1 MFQTRTLTFSERCSP
16 RTRRGQSI
24 IVALLVLL
32 LLGVAGALFV
42 TIVARNLINARHANR
57 VTTAGQYARAGIT
70 FADAQLS
77 TSLDGADWRPPLQ
90 FALSDGTN
98 GTTDNRPGTGPAGP
112 AAAPTSDSRERVRY
126 KANTPPAAN
135 INDPDKEYLDAGYA
149 RYNTGAG
156 RFLLRVTYNPVNVI
170 GDPSNAP
177 NYVSATGIVNP
188 PGKTL
193 KIESIGREGTID
205 STDPT
210 TYTNNRSTDR
220 TQAYQ
225 VAYKPIGITDYARFE
240 TNPDNRSDIANLG
253 VISRQYTEDSSNDGG
268 IATPGVYDFVSGSA
282 PAYKL
287 YPVVT
292 TYGAQDAYLKDGS
305 TPPVYYPN
313 PTAGT
318 GMVLPNGSPYT
329 LVPGDGSIHANM
341 PLRFFGKNVVYLNT
355 AGANA
360 PLFQDGIEV
369 AGNLLLDSYSPSA
382 NLDNTLP
389 TGGTGT
395 PVYQQASLIL
405 NPVAVGGPYKTPLTN
420 YVAPS
425 NSVSGFDTRG
435 GLIRDGSMQ
444 SDVNGLARRI
454 NRLEPPLMDAQ
465 DPASRLPRYKVI
477 AMTSA
482 PRLDP
487 KTGNPYPINAD
498 GTSPSLYGYG
508 KAIYIDNSAD
518 IQADSGSVGGGTT
531 LTDDWLRRTSTA
543 SAAGASKSGWNGHFY
558 DPPGVTITLGQ
569 NLGTGTAAS
578 PVYGIRMVRS
588 DTAWKNPD
596 GTPGTS
602 RTMDA
607 AYGATGLSASND
619 LSADPLNLKGAA
631 LTAYQNNPNNDI
643 VIHAEGNVRLA
654 AGTLSPLESSGSTP
668 IIPRPIPRH
677 ITIVTNGTA
686 YVEGN
691 LLKGDPDSSITV
703 LAHDYVCINT
713 SQFTVGQSPQ
723 DQRPAIDASGNLDLT
738 DANSLIEPFNF
749 GLTGTDTPT
758 TKYGGKLALY
768 ASGSSTTGL
777 AQADFDILDATV
789 TPATTVFSPAPGPMP
804 TFGAF
809 SQKAFDLS
817 ATTLSSFT
825 TATSNSLFQLTVKKD
840 PGNLPGSD
848 PTANQDPLLDRVAVL
863 PMDIRIEAVLYA
875 QTRSFFVI
883 PGDWFNGNNAD
894 TLDQF
899 AGGNGGQAAGTRPPN
914 TDTRFPMYGQ
924 PIDLKIT
931 IDGAVSE
938 ARPADISAQ
947 SAWMTKWGW
956 IPQFHGSQTGETAGH
971 VAYQPG
977 GGSNPTPANVPAV
990 GLQIIYNPQAGY
1002 PYHPGNSA
1010 AASYYLRSDVYGRPL
1025 PFSPMLPVSTGL
1037 LYSGDSSEPPLL
1049 Q

>member
-1 MFQTRTLTFSERCSP
+1 MLQTKTLTFSERCSP

-42 TIVARNLINARHANR
+42 TIVARNLLNARHANR
-57 VTTAGQYARAGIT
+57 VVTADQYARAGIT

-90 FALSDGTN
+90 FQLATPPTGTRELARYN
-98 GTTDNRPGTGPAGP
+98 
-112 AAAPTSDSRERVRY
+112 AA
-126 KANTPPAAN
+126 KANLLSLTSLPYSD
-135 INDPDKEYLDAGYA
+135 DPDKEYLEAGYA

-156 RFLLRVTYNPVNVI
+156 RFLLRVTYDPVNV
-170 GDPSNAP
+170 GQLD
-177 NYVSATGIVNP
+177 VP
-188 PGKTL
+188 PGKYL
-193 KIESIGREGTID
+193 KIESIGREGLIE
-205 STDPT
+205 SIDPT

-253 VISRQYTEDSSNDGG
+253 VISQQYTQDSSNDGG

-292 TYGAQDAYLKDGS
+292 TYGAQDAYLQQTS
-305 TPPVYYPN
+305 TGFSFPN

-318 GMVLPNGSPYT
+318 GQTAPSGYT
-329 LVPGDGSIHANM
+329 PVAGDGSIHANM
-341 PLRFFGKNVVYLNT
+341 PLRFFGKNVVYLNA

-369 AGNLLLDSYSPSA
+369 VGNLLLDSYSPSA

-395 PVYQQASLIL
+395 PVYQQASLVL

-425 NSVSGFDTRG
+425 NSVSGFNTQG

-444 SDVNGLARRI
+444 NDVNGQPRGI
-454 NRLEPPLMDAQ
+454 KRLEPPLMDAQ

-482 PRLDP
+482 PRFDP
-487 KTGNPYPINAD
+487 KTGKPYPINAD

-518 IQADSGSVGGGTT
+518 IQADSSSVGGGTT
-531 LTDDWLRRTSTA
+531 LTDEWLRRTSAA

-569 NLGTGTAAS
+569 NLVAGTTAP
-578 PVYGIRMVRS
+578 PVYGIRMVRG
-588 DTAWKNPD
+588 DDAWKNPD

-607 AYGATGLSASND
+607 AYGATGASAGLDVSQ
-619 LSADPLNLKGAA
+619 PAA
-631 LTAYQNNPNNDI
+631 TSNNDV

-654 AGTLSPLESSGSTP
+654 AGTLSPVESAGATP
-668 IIPRPIPRH
+668 PTIARH

-738 DANSLIEPFNF
+738 DTNSLVEPFNF
-749 GLTGTDTPT
+749 GLPLGVKTTDATTAGGYGTANPFLYVSASTNTLSTLADFNFTNLTGTTSFLPLSQRFGPTTPT
-758 TKYGGKLALY
+758 HVTLPLTTTPTA
-768 ASGSSTTGL
+768 ATGL
-777 AQADFDILDATV
+777 TQADT
-789 TPATTVFSPAPGPMP
+789 
-804 TFGAF
+804 
-809 SQKAFDLS
+809 
-817 ATTLSSFT
+817 
-825 TATSNSLFQLTVKKD
+825 NQLTVSRDTGDNVND
-840 PGNLPGSD
+840 PGD
-848 PTANQDPLLDRVAVL
+848 VLLDRIAVL

-883 PGDWFNGNNAD
+883 PGDWFNGKSND
-894 TLDQF
+894 TIDQF
-899 AGGNGGQAAGTRPPN
+899 ASGTTRPDLN
-914 TDTRFPMYGQ
+914 GIATTDPDYTNRSRFPFYGQ

-956 IPQFHGSQTGETAGH
+956 IPQYHGSLTGETAGH

-977 GGSNPTPANVPAV
+977 GGATPTPANVPAV

>member
-1 MFQTRTLTFSERCSP
+1 MLQTKTLTFSERCSP

-42 TIVARNLINARHANR
+42 TIVARNLLNARHANR
-57 VTTAGQYARAGIT
+57 VVTADQYARAGIT

-112 AAAPTSDSRERVRY
+112 VRSISDSRERLRY
-126 KANTPPAAN
+126 KANPPAAAN
-135 INDPDKEYLDAGYA
+135 PSDPDLEYLQAGFA

-170 GDPSNAP
+170 GDPNNAP
-177 NYVSATGIVNP
+177 SYVSATGLPVP
-188 PGKTL
+188 PGKYL
-193 KIESIGREGTID
+193 KIESIGREGLID
-205 STDPT
+205 QIDPT

-253 VISRQYTEDSSNDGG
+253 VISQQYTQDSSNDGG

-292 TYGAQDAYLKDGS
+292 TYGASDAYLKDGM
-305 TPPVYYPN
+305 TPPNFYPN

-318 GMVLPNGSPYT
+318 GMVLPSGSPYT

-341 PLRFFGKNVVYLNT
+341 PLRFFGKNVVYLNA
-355 AGANA
+355 AGGSA
-360 PLFQDGIEV
+360 PLFQDGIDV
-369 AGNLLLDSYSPSA
+369 VGNLLLDNYRSNA
-382 NLDNTLP
+382 KLDNSDVSAGNPL
-389 TGGTGT
+389 G
-395 PVYQQASLIL
+395 QQASLVL
-405 NPVAVGGPYKTPLTN
+405 KTTKNGVPSTPVTTYVTPSN
-420 YVAPS
+420 YVG
-425 NSVSGFDTRG
+425 GFDTQG

-444 SDVNGLARRI
+444 NDVNGQPRGI
-454 NRLEPPLMDAQ
+454 KRLEPPLMDAQ

-477 AMTSA
+477 AMTSG
-482 PRLDP
+482 PRFDP
-487 KTGNPYPINAD
+487 KTGKPYPINAD

-508 KAIYIDNSAD
+508 KAIYIDNSTD
-518 IQADSGSVGGGTT
+518 IQADSSSVGGGTT
-531 LTDDWLRRTSTA
+531 LTDEWLRRTSAA

-558 DPPGVTITLGQ
+558 DPVGVTVTLGQ
-569 NLGTGTAAS
+569 NLGTAAS

-596 GTPGTS
+596 GTPGPS

-619 LSADPLNLKGAA
+619 PSADPANLKGAA

-654 AGTLSPLESSGSTP
+654 AGTLSPVESSLSPP
-668 IIPRPIPRH
+668 ITPRH

-738 DANSLIEPFNF
+738 DTNSLVEPFNF
-749 GLTGTDTPT
+749 GLPLGVKTTDATTAGGYGTANPFLYVSASTNTLSTLADFNFTSLTGTTSFLPLSQRFGPTTPT
-758 TKYGGKLALY
+758 HMTLPLTTTPTVG
-768 ASGSSTTGL
+768 TGL
-777 AQADFDILDATV
+777 TQTDT
-789 TPATTVFSPAPGPMP
+789 
-804 TFGAF
+804 
-809 SQKAFDLS
+809 
-817 ATTLSSFT
+817 
-825 TATSNSLFQLTVKKD
+825 NQLTVSRDTGDNVND
-840 PGNLPGSD
+840 PGD
-848 PTANQDPLLDRVAVL
+848 VLLDRIAVL

-883 PGDWFNGNNAD
+883 PGDWFNGKSND
-894 TLDQF
+894 TIDQF
-899 AGGNGGQAAGTRPPN
+899 AGGTTRPDLNGIAAKDPDYTN
-914 TDTRFPMYGQ
+914 RSRFPMYGQ

-956 IPQFHGSQTGETAGH
+956 IPQYHGSLTGETAGH

-1002 PYHPGNSA
+1002 PYNPSGTAH
-1010 AASYYLRSDVYGRPL
+1010 YLRSDAYGRPL

>member
-1 MFQTRTLTFSERCSP
+1 MLQTKTLTFSERCSP

-42 TIVARNLINARHANR
+42 TIVARNLLNARHANR
-57 VTTAGQYARAGIT
+57 VVTADQYARAGIT

-90 FALSDGTN
+90 FAL
-98 GTTDNRPGTGPAGP
+98 A
-112 AAAPTSDSRERVRY
+112 
-126 KANTPPAAN
+126 TPPTGTRELARYNAAVTAN
-135 INDPDKEYLDAGYA
+135 NLASADPNDPDKEYLEAGYA

-156 RFLLRVTYNPVNVI
+156 RFLLRVTYDPVNVS
-170 GDPSNAP
+170 GLT
-177 NYVSATGIVNP
+177 VP
-188 PGKTL
+188 PGKYL
-193 KIESIGREGTID
+193 KIEAIGREGLID
-205 STDPT
+205 RIDPT

-220 TQAYQ
+220 TQSYQ

-253 VISRQYTEDSSNDGG
+253 VISQQYTQDSTNDGG
-268 IATPGVYDFVSGSA
+268 IATPGVYDFVA
-282 PAYKL
+282 ATPATNPPTATTAYKL

-292 TYGAQDAYLKDGS
+292 TYGASDAYLKDGM
-305 TPPVYYPN
+305 TPPNFYLN

-318 GMVLPNGSPYT
+318 GQTAPNGFT

-341 PLRFFGKNVVYLNT
+341 PLRFFGKNVVYLNA

-369 AGNLLLDSYSPSA
+369 VGNLLLDSYSPSA

-395 PVYQQASLIL
+395 PVYQQASLVL
-405 NPVAVGGPYKTPLTN
+405 NPTVTNGKTDLKY

-425 NSVSGFDTRG
+425 NSVGGFNTQG

-444 SDVNGLARRI
+444 NDVSGQPRGI
-454 NRLEPPLMDAQ
+454 KRLEPPLMDAQ

-487 KTGNPYPINAD
+487 KTGKPYPINAD

-518 IQADSGSVGGGTT
+518 IQADSSSVGGGTT
-531 LTDDWLRRTSTA
+531 LTDEWLRRTSAA

-558 DPPGVTITLGQ
+558 DPVGVTITLGQ
-569 NLGTGTAAS
+569 NLGTGTAAA
-578 PVYGIRMVRS
+578 PVYGIRMVRG
-588 DTAWKNPD
+588 DDAWKNPD
-596 GTPGTS
+596 GTPGAS

-619 LSADPLNLKGAA
+619 PTVDPSKLTGAA

-654 AGTLSPLESSGSTP
+654 AGTLSPIEGSGSPPTF
-668 IIPRPIPRH
+668 PRH

-691 LLKGDPDSSITV
+691 LLKGNADSSITV
-703 LAHDYVCINT
+703 LAHDYVCLNT
-713 SQFTVGQSPQ
+713 TQFTVGQSAQ
-723 DQRPAIDASGNLDLT
+723 DQRPAVDASGNVVIT

-749 GLTGTDTPT
+749 GLPLGVKTTDPISMGGYGAAHPSLYVSASSNSGNALADLNITSLMGAAVNYTVPFQTPPLPTPEFGPTTPT
-758 TKYGGKLALY
+758 H
-768 ASGSSTTGL
+768 S
-777 AQADFDILDATV
+777 V
-789 TPATTVFSPAPGPMP
+789 
-804 TFGAF
+804 
-809 SQKAFDLS
+809 FDLPPAALPALGQS
-817 ATTLSSFT
+817 DLE
-825 TATSNSLFQLTVKKD
+825 QLTVARNAGNNVND
-840 PGNLPGSD
+840 PGD
-848 PTANQDPLLDRVAVL
+848 VLLDRIAVL

-883 PGDWFNGNNAD
+883 PGDWFNGDPAD
-894 TLDQF
+894 TLDQY
-899 AGGNGGQAAGTRPPN
+899 AGGNGGRAAGTRPATTP
-914 TDTRFPMYGQ
+914 DARFPMYGQ

-956 IPQFHGSQTGETAGH
+956 IPQYHGSLTGETAGH

-977 GGSNPTPANVPAV
+977 GGSNPTAANVPAV

-1002 PYHPGNSA
+1002 PYNPAGTAH
-1010 AASYYLRSDVYGRPL
+1010 YLRSDVYGRPL

>member
-1 MFQTRTLTFSERCSP
+1 MLQTKTLTFSERCSP

-42 TIVARNLINARHANR
+42 TIVARNLLNARHAYR
-57 VTTAGQYARAGIT
+57 VVTADQYARAGIT

-90 FALSDGTN
+90 FQLATPPTGTRELARYN
-98 GTTDNRPGTGPAGP
+98 
-112 AAAPTSDSRERVRY
+112 AA
-126 KANTPPAAN
+126 KANLLSLTSLPYSD
-135 INDPDKEYLDAGYA
+135 DPDKEYLEAGYA

-156 RFLLRVTYNPVNVI
+156 RFLLRVTYDPVNV
-170 GDPSNAP
+170 GQLD
-177 NYVSATGIVNP
+177 VP
-188 PGKTL
+188 PGKYL
-193 KIESIGREGTID
+193 KIESIGREGLIE
-205 STDPT
+205 SIDPT

-253 VISRQYTEDSSNDGG
+253 VISQQYTQDSSNDGG

-292 TYGAQDAYLKDGS
+292 TYGASDAYLKDGM
-305 TPPVYYPN
+305 TPPNFYLN

-318 GMVLPNGSPYT
+318 GQTALDGFMPA
-329 LVPGDGSIHANM
+329 PGDGSIHANM
-341 PLRFFGKNVVYLNT
+341 PLRFFGKNVVYLST
-355 AGANA
+355 GGANA

-369 AGNLLLDSYSPSA
+369 VGNLLLDSYSPSA

-395 PVYQQASLIL
+395 PVYQQASLVL
-405 NPVAVGGPYKTPLTN
+405 NPTVTNGKTDLKY

-425 NSVSGFDTRG
+425 NSVGGFNTQG

-444 SDVNGLARRI
+444 NDVNGQPRGI
-454 NRLEPPLMDAQ
+454 KRLEPPLMDAQ

-477 AMTSA
+477 AMTSP
-482 PRLDP
+482 PRFDP
-487 KTGNPYPINAD
+487 KTGKPYPINAD

-518 IQADSGSVGGGTT
+518 IQADSSSVGGGTT
-531 LTDDWLRRTSTA
+531 LTDEWLRRTSAA

-558 DPPGVTITLGQ
+558 DPVGVTVTLGQ
-569 NLGTGTAAS
+569 NLGTAAS

-619 LSADPLNLKGAA
+619 PTVDPSKLTGAA

-654 AGTLSPLESSGSTP
+654 AGTLSPVESSGSPPTT
-668 IIPRPIPRH
+668 PRH

-691 LLKGDPDSSITV
+691 LLKGNADSTITV
-703 LAHDYVCINT
+703 LAHDYVCLNT
-713 SQFTVGQSPQ
+713 TQFTVGQSPQ
-723 DQRPAIDASGNLDLT
+723 DQRPAIDANGNIDISDGNLLVEPFSFGLPLGVKTT
-738 DANSLIEPFNF
+738 DATTAGGYGTANPFLYVSALTNTLSTLADFNF
-749 GLTGTDTPT
+749 TSLTGTTSFSPLSQRFGPTTPT
-758 TKYGGKLALY
+758 HMTLPLTTTPTVG
-768 ASGSSTTGL
+768 TGL
-777 AQADFDILDATV
+777 TQTDT
-789 TPATTVFSPAPGPMP
+789 
-804 TFGAF
+804 
-809 SQKAFDLS
+809 
-817 ATTLSSFT
+817 
-825 TATSNSLFQLTVKKD
+825 NQLTVSRDTGDNVND
-840 PGNLPGSD
+840 PGD
-848 PTANQDPLLDRVAVL
+848 VLLDRVAVL
-863 PMDIRIEAVLYA
+863 PMDIRVEAVLYA

-914 TDTRFPMYGQ
+914 TDPRFPMYGQ

-956 IPQFHGSQTGETAGH
+956 IPQYHGSMLTETAGH

-977 GGSNPTPANVPAV
+977 GGATPTPANVPAV

-1002 PYHPGNSA
+1002 PYNPAGTAH
-1010 AASYYLRSDVYGRPL
+1010 YLRSDIYGRPL